1 MTGGCI
7 ALDRILGKLD
17 QYLHR
22 NDYTGAQR
30 HLEYWLQEA
39 LAAGDSSTE
48 LTVRN
53 ELMGL
58 YRKLGREKPAVDM
71 AQSAL
76 ARVEDLGISRQV
88 GAATTCLNAATV
100 YKAFGRAQEALA
112 LYERASEIYAQE
124 LDPAD
129 TRIAGLCN
137 NMALALV
144 DLGQFDR
151 AEALYTKALAVLAQT
166 KNNEPEMAI
175 THLNLA
181 SLAEAKLD
189 LEDGWADIEGNLGK
203 ARELLE
209 GYGKWDGN
217 YAFVCEKCAS
227 VYGYYGFTD
236 YANTLAERSRRIYE
250 GT

>member
-1 MTGGCI
+1 MAGCI

-22 NDYTGAQR
+22 NDYSGAER
-30 HLEYWLQEA
+30 HLAYWLEET
-39 LAAGDSSTE
+39 LAAGDPSTE

-58 YRKLGREKPAVDM
+58 YRKLGKMEQAMEM
-71 AQSAL
+71 ANAAL
-76 ARVEDLGISRQV
+76 KRIEQRGISRQV
-88 GAATTCLNAATV
+88 GAATTYLNVATV
-100 YKAFGRAQEALA
+100 YKAFGKAGDALP
-112 LYERASEIYAQE
+112 LYELAGEIYEQE
-124 LDPAD
+124 LSSEDN
-129 TRIAGLCN
+129 RIAGLCN
-137 NMALALV
+137 NMALALA
-144 DLGQFDR
+144 DLGQYDR
-151 AEALYTKALAVLAQT
+151 AEELYQKALKVLSAAEG
-166 KNNEPEMAI
+166 NEPEMAI

-181 SLAEAKLD
+181 TLAEAKLD
-189 LEDGWADIEGNLGK
+189 LEDGWPHIEGNLSI

-209 GYGKWDGN
+209 AYPKEDGN

-236 YANTLAERSRRIYE
+236 YANVLAERARRIYA

>member
-1 MTGGCI
+1 MSGGCI

-22 NDYTGAQR
+22 NDYSAARR
-30 HLEYWLQEA
+30 HLEFWLQEA
-39 LAAGDSSTE
+39 LGAGDSSTE

-58 YRKLGREKPAVDM
+58 YRKLGQESPALEM
-71 AQSAL
+71 AEAAL
-76 ARVEDLGISRQV
+76 ERVAALGISWQV
-88 GAATTCLNAATV
+88 GAATTYLNAATV
-100 YKAFGRAQEALA
+100 YKAFGRAEEALP
-112 LYERASEIYAQE
+112 LYEKTTEIYEQE
-124 LDPAD
+124 LEPAD
-129 TRIAGLCN
+129 PRLAGLYN

-144 DLGQFDR
+144 DLGQYDR
-151 AEALYTKALAVLAQT
+151 AEALYGRALGVLAASGG
-166 KNNEPEMAI
+166 NEPEMAI

-181 SLAEAKLD
+181 NLAEAKLD
-189 LEDGWADIEGNLGK
+189 LEEGWEDIEGNLGK

-236 YANTLAERSRRIYE
+236 YANTLSERSRRIYE